1 MLTVDRIAKVD
12 SILGSLLATLYRAIE
27 RIGDKHEALIV
38 NAAYKVAEA
47 KAVAI
52 GKAEAKISDLEDD
65 RAELEA
71 YRVEARDILQRKY
84 WAALDALAAEIAAKE
99 DKISA
104 GLAAA
109 AEELVAASKEYD
121 QTATASYEKLGV
133 WIEA

>member
-65 RAELEA
+65 RAELVA
-71 YRVEARDILQRKY
+71 YAVEARDILWRKH
-84 WAALDALAAEIAAKE
+84 WAALDALAAEIVAKE
-99 DKISA
+99 DNINA

-109 AEELVAASKEYD
+109 AEEQLAATKAYD
-121 QTATASYEKLGV
+121 QTVTSAYEKLGV
-133 WIEA
+133 GVEA

>member
-12 SILGSLLATLYRAIE
+12 SILGAMLATLYRAIE

-47 KAVAI
+47 KAAAI
-52 GKAEAKISDLEDD
+52 GKAEDKISDLEDD
-65 RAELEA
+65 HAELGA
-71 YRVEARDILQRKY
+71 YRVEALHILRRKY
-84 WAALDALAAEIAAKE
+84 WAAIDALDAEIAAKE

-109 AEELVAASKEYD
+109 AEELVAADKAYED
-121 QTATASYEKLGV
+121 TVKAAYEKLGV
-133 WIEA
+133 GVEA

>member
-12 SILGSLLATLYRAIE
+12 SIIGTLLATLYRAIE

-52 GKAEAKISDLEDD
+52 GKAESKISDLEDD
-65 RAELEA
+65 RAELVA
-71 YRVEARDILQRKY
+71 YGVEARAILQRKY
-84 WAALDALAAEIAAKE
+84 REALDALAAELVAKE

-109 AEELVAASKEYD
+109 AEELVAASEEYD
-121 QTATASYEKLGV
+121 QTVTEAYEKLGV
-133 WIEA
+133 GVEA

>member
-1 MLTVDRIAKVD
+1 MLTIDRIAKVD

-47 KAVAI
+47 KAGAI
-52 GKAEAKISDLEDD
+52 GKADSKISDLEDD
-65 RAELEA
+65 RAELVA
-71 YRVEARDILQRKY
+71 YSVEARDILQRKY

-109 AEELVAASKEYD
+109 AEELVAATKAYD
-121 QTATASYEKLGV
+121 QTVTEAYEKLGV
-133 WIEA
+133 GVEA